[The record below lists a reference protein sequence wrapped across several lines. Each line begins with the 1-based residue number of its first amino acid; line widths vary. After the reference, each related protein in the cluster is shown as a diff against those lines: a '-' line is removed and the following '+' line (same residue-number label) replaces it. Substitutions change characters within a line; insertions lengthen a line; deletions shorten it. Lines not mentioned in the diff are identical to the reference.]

1 MSGGNYKTEH
11 SGETAITLSSTNSW
25 IFRPVQPVTIIR
37 WGWIVTT
44 AFTAGTA
51 LVMTGNHRQAGSAA
65 LTPSGS
71 GDVGTVTNAAT
82 TQAVGLGTYTEV
94 VSPNKTGFTRQPFL
108 VLPGEEVQFVS
119 GGQPN
124 AGAGVIWVHYQE
136 LNFQDD
142 IVDPNMR
149 TATLTSPIADSSR
162 LANYTEVS
170 S

>member
-11 SGETAITLSSTNSW
+11 SGETPITLSSTNGW
-25 IFRPVQPVTIIR
+25 IFRPFQPVTIIR

-44 AFTAGTA
+44 ALTAGTA

-65 LTPSGS
+65 FTPSGA
-71 GDVGTVTNAAT
+71 GNVGTVTNGAT

-94 VSPNKTGFTRQPFL
+94 VSPNATGFTRQPFV

-124 AGAGVIWVHYQE
+124 AGAGVIFVHYQE

-149 TATLTSPIADSSR
+149 TDTLTAPVADSSR
-162 LANYTEVS
+162 LVNYTEVS